1 MKIARTSFV
10 SDVRSHRSPTAPRRG
25 ARLAWAGVAACSCLI
40 ALAAC
45 SPSVED
51 RLEEVR
57 ALQAGNQMEESIPIL
72 IELIESGNREGEILY
87 RYGRALSLIG
97 RPERSVWALDA
108 AREDPEWFV
117 PASQQLAIDAHRG
130 GNFEFAMEVFERLHE
145 EAPEEGEN
153 DLFALLL
160 EARVLLDSQNHFE
173 EALELVDTILER
185 FPEEEMAVRMKA
197 VALLGLKR
205 PDEAYELLRSSGI
218 APADA
223 ADAAKADAGAPGE
236 EGVADV
242 TDAKEQDAEEED
254 PGIYLEIEDESRE
267 AYWCAVRA
275 SFKREAGETD
285 EATKIADECLGR
297 FPNSTELITEAVKL
311 YSGLGRF
318 DRVREILEKAYE
330 ASPDNPD
337 IRGAYVQYLGR
348 MGETRE
354 VEKILRKT
362 VDDAVAAGRG
372 ATVETASHWIDLAG
386 FLMDHDRVGEALVAF
401 DSANQIIGDSASP
414 DLLLREAEALIR
426 AKEYDQALEMA
437 AKTPVEIHGQMLRGR
452 IAFEKGEYQKALD
465 ELGAAALLWPDNAP
479 IRYYRARAAESAGD
493 FDLAIEEYRHAIRSD
508 STLSAARERLAR
520 LHLAEGNAREAA
532 GILTFQSPRRPST
545 PSTWMKILMVE
556 VETLRGTEP
565 DLDIPPAPDFPTE
578 KVRVETIRALGRG
591 LRARTNAKV
600 AAGVLAEFE
609 KESLEPIRGAFL
621 RERVGLLIEQG
632 DIEGAVSEA
641 RAGLKARPDDLD
653 TRVALGR
660 ALVAEGKTL
669 DEAERLL
676 RGAIEKRPDD
686 VDGLTSL
693 ADLEARRGE
702 VAAAEETY
710 ARALRN
716 APDHWAAMAP
726 RIEQR
731 VKAGKLDEAIEQLET
746 FVARDAPYEG
756 RAALELAR
764 VLPDDEANKA
774 RRIELTKRA
783 IRFRAGAQALELLA
797 SLDPDAA
804 AELAPPEMPEKPGAE
819 AAAAQ
824 GGDATPKEQAA
835 PNAAPGASA
844 PKAGAALPETE
855 KGRTGASG

>member
-1 MKIARTSFV
+1 MKIARSSFV
-10 SDVRSHRSPTAPRRG
+10 SDPQPLRSVRSPR
-25 ARLAWAGVAACSCLI
+25 AAWRLGKAAFAAIGSLC

-57 ALQAGNQMEESIPIL
+57 ALQASNQMEESIPLL
-72 IELIESGNREGEILY
+72 IELIESGHREGEILY

-108 AREDPEWFV
+108 AREDPAWFV

-130 GNFEFAMEVFERLHE
+130 GNYEFAMEVFERLHE

-185 FPEEEMAVRMKA
+185 FPEEETAVRMKA

-205 PDEAYELLRSSGI
+205 PDEAYELLRASGI
-218 APADA
+218 APADP
-223 ADAAKADAGAPGE
+223 ADAAKAGDAAPGE
-236 EGVADV
+236 PAEGETAE
-242 TDAKEQDAEEED
+242 AGEDAEAD

-285 EATKIADECLGR
+285 EATKIADECLGQ
-297 FPNSTELITEAVKL
+297 FPNSVELITEAVKL

-330 ASPDNPD
+330 ASPDTPD

-348 MGETRE
+348 MGEKKR
-354 VEKILRKT
+354 VEEILRKT

-386 FLMDHDRVGEALVAF
+386 FLMDEDRVGEALVAF
-401 DSANQIIGDSASP
+401 DAANQILGDSASP

-437 AKTPVEIHGQMLRGR
+437 AKMPVEVHAQMLRGR
-452 IAFEKGEYQKALD
+452 IAFEKGEYPKALE

-479 IRYYRARAAESAGD
+479 IRYYRARAAESTGD
-493 FDLAIEEYRHAIRSD
+493 FELAIEEYRQAIRSD
-508 STLSAARERLAR
+508 STLAAPRERLAR

-532 GILTFQSPRRPST
+532 AILSFQSPRRPST

-556 VETLRGTEP
+556 VEALRGTEP
-565 DLDIPPAPDFPTE
+565 DLDIPPAPDFPSE
-578 KVRVETIRALGRG
+578 KVRAETIRAIGRG
-591 LRARTNAKV
+591 LRARMNAKV

-609 KESLEPIRGAFL
+609 KESIQPIRGAFL
-621 RERVGLLIEQG
+621 RERVALLIDHG
-632 DIEGAVSEA
+632 DVATAVSEA
-641 RAGLKARPDDLD
+641 RAGAKARPDDLD
-653 TRVALGR
+653 TKIALGR
-660 ALVAEGKTL
+660 ALVAEGEAL

-676 RGAIEKRPDD
+676 RDASEKRPED
-686 VDGLTSL
+686 VEVLTSL
-693 ADLEARRGE
+693 AELQALRDD
-702 VAAAEETY
+702 VAGADETR
-710 ARALRN
+710 ARALRH
-716 APDHWAAMAP
+716 APDHWPALAP
-726 RIEQR
+726 RIAR
-731 VKAGKLDEAIEQLET
+731 LAKAGQQAEAIAQLET
-746 FVARDAPYEG
+746 FIARDAPYEG
-756 RAALELAR
+756 RAVLELAR
-764 VLPDDEANKA
+764 LLPDEEDQRT
-774 RRIELTKRA
+774 RRIELAKRA
-783 IRFRAGAQALELLA
+783 IRFGAGKDALDLLV
-797 SLDPDAA
+797 SLDP
-804 AELAPPEMPEKPGAE
+804 E
-819 AAAAQ
+819 AAAAFAPAEPTGKDEATQKAAPGQAAEPGQ
-824 GGDATPKEQAA
+824 GAAPREQAA
-835 PNAAPGASA
+835 PAGGPGGAAE
-844 PKAGAALPETE
+844 KAGAA
-855 KGRTGASG
+855 G